1 MKNELDN
8 NSWRSEV
15 EDNMYY
21 KEVSYEDV
29 SVGTEVFQAKL
40 TTLFKGDEEH
50 NNIDFYYLV
59 PSEFLRGSHKRADIN
74 FIDKLTI
81 KDLKKTNG
89 QKFIASIR
97 GEERVQA
104 NFKTNSYSHILQR
117 TINIVISSYMGVFS
131 VLYGKDYELVEAQ
144 DKMTGRKRNHLS
156 SQKDSPLGVEPK
168 KDMDTDF
175 YSDNFNGMF

>member
-15 EDNMYY
+15 EANMYY
-21 KEVSYEDV
+21 KEISYEDV

-50 NNIDFYYLV
+50 NNKDFYYLV
-59 PSEFLRGSHKRADIN
+59 PSEFLRASHKREDIN

-81 KDLKKTNG
+81 EDLKRDNG
-89 QKFIASIR
+89 QKFVTSIR
-97 GEERVQA
+97 GDKRVQA
-104 NFKTNSYSHILQR
+104 NFKSTCYSSTLQR
-117 TINIVISSYMGVFS
+117 SINRVISSYMGVFS
-131 VLYGKDYELVEAQ
+131 VLYGKDDELVEAQ

-156 SQKDSPLGVEPK
+156 SQQDSPLGIEPK